1 MAKLTEDEI
10 KQQRKIN
17 ESLNSSEALKCLSEH
32 YDNDL
37 ESMIVELADSLESDD
52 RAKLR
57 NSLDPDYSLVDI
69 SDHDYDLDAIH
80 EQVDYLENEA
90 IQEIEAILEDIQSG
104 EGYAKNWLNSLKLTI
119 RTKSEKIKK
128 TLNNIRLGEE

>member
-1 MAKLTEDEI
+1 
-10 KQQRKIN
+10 
-17 ESLNSSEALKCLSEH
+17 
-32 YDNDL
+32 
-37 ESMIVELADSLESDD
+37 MIVELADSLESDD

>member
-10 KQQRKIN
+10 KQQREIN
-17 ESLNSSEALKCLSEH
+17 QINKA
-32 YDNDL
+32 DL
-37 ESMIVELADSLESDD
+37 EVVNLLSIKYDGSMYLMLSDIVNDGGYHEF
-52 RAKLR
+52 RKLLHV
-57 NSLDPDYSLVDI
+57 LDPDMGHKVIGMYDI
-69 SDHDYDLDAIH
+69 DAIH

-90 IQEIEAILEDIQSG
+90 IQEIEAILEDIESG

-128 TLNNIRLGEE
+128 ELNNLSLGEG

>member
-17 ESLNSSEALKCLSEH
+17 QSLNGSEALKCLSEH

-37 ESMIVELADSLESDD
+37 EVMIEELADSLESFD

-57 NSLDPDYSLVDI
+57 NSLDPDYSIVETY
-69 SDHDYDLDAIH
+69 DHDSDLDAIH

-90 IQEIEAILEDIQSG
+90 IQEIEAILEDIEAG

-128 TLNNIRLGEE
+128 SLDNMRLEA